1 VQLLRRVIFW
11 SHLVAGAVAGTIVFV
26 MLVTGVLLTY
36 EKPMVAWADT
46 RAYRAAPPP
55 GAVRL
60 PPAALVAAVQAASP
74 AATPA
79 TLTIWSDPSAPA
91 SVAAG
96 PRTLFV
102 NPYTGQVLGEGA
114 AQPRAFFRKVTDWH
128 RWLGVTGEGRATA
141 RAITGACNLAF
152 LFLVVSGFYLWFP
165 RAWNWRQ
172 FRAIVWFRG
181 GLRGKARD
189 FNWHNAIGLWSAV
202 PLFVVVLSGVVI
214 SYPWASDLVYR
225 AAGET
230 PPARAVPPVAG
241 GRGGGREGGP
251 RGNAG
256 ESQPPVTPVAN
267 LDAAWMRA
275 EQQVAGW
282 RSISVRI
289 PGAAAETA
297 VFTIDRGTAG
307 QPQKRGTLTVNTR
320 TGEVVK
326 WEPFAAL
333 SPGRR
338 LRSYLRFGHTGEV
351 AGLAGQTIAGLA
363 SLGGAVLV
371 YTGLSLAIRRLW
383 AWRARRAS
391 AREAIAA

>member
-1 VQLLRRVIFW
+1 MALVRRVIFW
-11 SHLVAGAVAGTIVFV
+11 CHLIAGVVAGTIVLV
-26 MLVTGVLLTY
+26 MSVTGVLLTY
-36 EKPMVAWADT
+36 EKQMATWADT
-46 RAYRAAPPP
+46 KAYRAAPPS

-60 PPAALVAAVQAASP
+60 QPAAILATVQAASP
-74 AATPA
+74 AATPT
-79 TLTIWSDPSAPA
+79 TLTMWSDPAAPA

-102 NPYTGQVLGEGA
+102 NPYTGQVRGEGS

-141 RAITGACNLAF
+141 RTITGACNLAF

-165 RAWNWRQ
+165 RIWTWRQ
-172 FRAIVWFRG
+172 IRAVIWFRG

-225 AAGET
+225 VAGEA
-230 PPARAVPPVAG
+230 PPARAVPGAAG
-241 GRGGGREGGP
+241 GRG
-251 RGNAG
+251 
-256 ESQPPVTPVAN
+256 ESQPRVATVAN
-267 LDAAWMRA
+267 LDAAWARA

-297 VFTIDRGTAG
+297 AFTIDRGTAG

-320 TGEVVK
+320 TGDVVK
-326 WEPFAAL
+326 WEPFASL
-333 SPGRR
+333 SAGRR

-351 AGLAGQTIAGLA
+351 WGLAGQTIAGLA

-383 AWRARRAS
+383 AWRARRATTR
-391 AREAIAA
+391 AAIAARELSRRARQ

>member
-1 VQLLRRVIFW
+1 MRKLVFWLHLSAGVSAGVVILIM
-11 SHLVAGAVAGTIVFV
+11 SA
-26 MLVTGVLLTY
+26 TGVLLTY
-36 EKPMVAWADT
+36 EKQIATWADT

-55 GAVRL
+55 GAGRL
-60 PPAALVAAVQAASP
+60 SPAAIVAAVQTANP
-74 AATPA
+74 AATPT
-79 TLTIWSDPSAPA
+79 TLTIWSDPAAPA

-102 NPYTGQVLGEGA
+102 NPYTGQVLGEGS

-141 RAITGACNLAF
+141 RTITGACNLAF

-165 RAWNWRQ
+165 RVWTWRQ
-172 FRAIVWFRG
+172 FRAVIWFRG

-202 PLFVVVLSGVVI
+202 PLFVIVLSGVVI

-225 AAGET
+225 VAGET
-230 PPARAVPPVAG
+230 PPARAVPGAAA
-241 GRGGGREGGP
+241 GRGGAPQGSAGG
-251 RGNAG
+251 
-256 ESQPPVTPVAN
+256 SQPRATAVAN
-267 LDAAWMRA
+267 LDAAWARA

-282 RSISVRI
+282 RSITVRI

-307 QPQKRGTLTVNTR
+307 QPQKRGTLTVNAR
-320 TGEVVK
+320 TAEIVK
-326 WEPFAAL
+326 WEPFASL
-333 SPGRR
+333 SAGRR
-338 LRSYLRFGHTGEV
+338 LRSYMRFGHTGEV

-391 AREAIAA
+391 SRDAIAA

>member
-1 VQLLRRVIFW
+1 VALLRRVIFW
-11 SHLVAGAVAGTIVFV
+11 CHLVAGVVAGTIVLV
-26 MLVTGVLLTY
+26 MSVTGVLLTY
-36 EKPMVAWADT
+36 EKQMATWADT

-55 GAVRL
+55 GAGRL
-60 PPAALVAAVQAASP
+60 PPAAILAAVQAANP
-74 AATPA
+74 AATPTA
-79 TLTIWSDPSAPA
+79 LTIWSDPAAPA

-96 PRTLFV
+96 ARTLFV
-102 NPYTGQVLGEGA
+102 NPYTGQVLGEGS

-141 RAITGACNLAF
+141 RMITGACNLAF

-165 RAWNWRQ
+165 RTWTWRQ
-172 FRAIVWFRG
+172 VRAVIWFRG
-181 GLRGKARD
+181 GLQGKARD

-225 AAGET
+225 VAGEA
-230 PPARAVPPVAG
+230 PPARAVPGAAG
-241 GRGGGREGGP
+241 GRGG
-251 RGNAG
+251 A
-256 ESQPPVTPVAN
+256 SQPQATPAAN
-267 LDAAWMRA
+267 LDAAWGRA
-275 EQQVAGW
+275 EQQVADW

-297 VFTIDRGTAG
+297 AFTIDRGTAG
-307 QPQKRGTLTVNTR
+307 QPQKRGTLTVSTR
-320 TGEVVK
+320 TAEVVK
-326 WEPFAAL
+326 WEPFASL
-333 SPGRR
+333 SAGRR

-351 AGLAGQTIAGLA
+351 WGLVGQTIAGLA
-363 SLGGAVLV
+363 SLGGAILV

-383 AWRARRAS
+383 AWRARRTS